1 MPISYFYYYS
11 HLYREL
17 HDPITVQLLSHREI
31 NVLGSDSTEDVA
43 ESGR

>member
-17 HDPITVQLLSHREI
+17 HDPITVQLLSHRES
-31 NVLGSDSTEDVA
+31 LGNDSTEDVA